1 MFPDELARVPD
12 DYYMWDEDPWDDEP
26 QEYTQMIDEL
36 KSSLRESVRQEIKD
50 EIASLRKKLGELTDV
65 QNNWSEKLR
74 ELEDEKFK
82 YQEAARNAK
91 FEANKAKLSELMES
105 IGHEAWTVTG
115 HCEYIKPKC
124 DKCDKDRKF
133 HYKSPMGR
141 DMTED
146 CECARR
152 KYIYEA
158 KPIILY
164 KIHQRIKSNGK
175 PQENPWLYYA
185 YHESGGFFPGE
196 KDEDIELI
204 QIRLGETERR
214 DRYNAY
220 FLDENA
226 AKAYA
231 AELNED
237 SKEW

>member
-1 MFPDELARVPD
+1 MFDEYWEEPSE
-12 DYYMWDEDPWDDEP
+12 YDE
-26 QEYTQMIDEL
+26 MILEL

-74 ELEDEKFK
+74 ELEDEKYK
-82 YQEAARNAK
+82 YREAARNAK
-91 FEANKAKLSELMES
+91 YEANKTKLSELMES
-105 IGHEAWTVTG
+105 IEREAWTVKG
-115 HCEYIKPKC
+115 HYEYIKPKC

-164 KIHQRIKSNGK
+164 KIHQRIKSNGEPK
-175 PQENPWLYYA
+175 ENPWLYYA
-185 YHESGGFFPGE
+185 YHESDGFFPGE

-204 QIRLGETERR
+204 NIRLGETEHRE
-214 DRYNAY
+214 RYHSY
-220 FLDENA
+220 FLDEDA